1 MKTIEEQEPLLTDDY
16 NRFVLFPIK
25 YKDIYQMYQV
35 AQNAFWVVNEIDL
48 TKDTNDWENKLTN
61 DEKIFIKNVLAFFSS
76 SDSIVNE
83 NLGIRFMNEVKV
95 NEAKAF
101 YGFQIAMENIH
112 QEMYSLMIEQYVKD
126 PVEKTKLFN
135 AVLTV
140 PSIKAKADWAL
151 KWISNEESKFAE
163 RLIAFACVE
172 GIFFS
177 SAFAS
182 IYWLKERN
190 LMPGLCQSNEFISR
204 DEGLHTEFAIL
215 LYSHIKNKLDETVV
229 HNIISSATELECM
242 FVEDSLRVNLI
253 GMNSELMKEYVK
265 FCADRLLVQLGYSK
279 IYNVSCPFDFMTRI
293 GLTNKTNFFEH
304 RVSDYNKTN
313 INDKT
318 AFVFTTE
325 EDF

>member
-83 NLGIRFMNEVKV
+83 NLGVRFMNEVKV